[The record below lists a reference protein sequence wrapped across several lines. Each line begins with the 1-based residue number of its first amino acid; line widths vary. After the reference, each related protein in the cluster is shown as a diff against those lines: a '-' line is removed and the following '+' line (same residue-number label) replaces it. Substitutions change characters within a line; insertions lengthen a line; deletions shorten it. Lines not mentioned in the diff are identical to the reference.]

1 MTPPPGHE
9 TTTTNEYRRA
19 WSSSYRSD
27 CPEVLT
33 VISANDQHGTFARAV
48 DRARWEGKEAA
59 EALMDNDSCFI
70 EQYMS
75 PNEEAQGKVEQ
86 NAEASM
92 ENVDGGRMA

>member
-1 MTPPPGHE
+1 M
-9 TTTTNEYRRA
+9 
-19 WSSSYRSD
+19 
-27 CPEVLT
+27 
-33 VISANDQHGTFARAV
+33 